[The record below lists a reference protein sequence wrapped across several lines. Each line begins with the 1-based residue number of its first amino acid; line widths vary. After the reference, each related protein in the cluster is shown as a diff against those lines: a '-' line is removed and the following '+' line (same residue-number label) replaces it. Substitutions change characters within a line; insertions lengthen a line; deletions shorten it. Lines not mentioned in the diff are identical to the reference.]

1 MDLKN
6 KVALVT
12 GASRG
17 IGAAIAE
24 ALARA
29 GCHVACADRVTRN
42 NPQRIPGTL
51 EDTVERVIDQG
62 VESLGIQVD
71 LADPEQVGEMVRRA
85 NSHFGGLDILVNNA
99 ALNLMGDL
107 FVDMK
112 RHERVMDVNL
122 RAPMIAIRECVPIF
136 RARGAGSI
144 VNISSVAALYPQP
157 GQLSYGVSKAALE
170 RLTVDVANQIQ
181 HEAIAVNCFRIDMP
195 IASEG
200 FVANTPGFPRD
211 NWEPCEVVAEGVLW
225 VIQRPVEFSGQL
237 VSMQGLR
244 NSEGIMASRA
254 KVPFSAKVP
263 TTPVTGLLDSENTIN
278 WV

>member
-1 MDLKN
+1 MNLKN

-29 GCHVACADRVTRN
+29 GCHVACADRVTRD

-51 EDTVERVIDQG
+51 EDTVERVISQG
-62 VESLGIQVD
+62 VDALALPVD
-71 LADPEQVGEMVRRA
+71 LVDPGQVCAMVQRA
-85 NSHFGGLDILVNNA
+85 SDHFGGLDILVNNA
-99 ALNLMGDL
+99 ALNFMGDL

-112 RHERVMDVNL
+112 RHDLVMDVNL
-122 RAPMIAIRECVPIF
+122 KAPMIAMRECVPVF
-136 RARGAGSI
+136 RARGGGRI
-144 VNISSVAALYPQP
+144 INISSVAALYPQP

-170 RLTVDVANQIQ
+170 RLTVDVANQVR
-181 HEAIAVNCFRIDMP
+181 HDGIAVNCFRIDMP

-211 NWEPCEVVAEGVLW
+211 NWEPSEVVAEGVLW
-225 VIQRPVEFSGQL
+225 LMQRPVEFSGQL

-244 NSEGIMASRA
+244 RSEGIMASRA

-263 TTPVTGLLDSENTIN
+263 TTPVTGLLDSENTIS